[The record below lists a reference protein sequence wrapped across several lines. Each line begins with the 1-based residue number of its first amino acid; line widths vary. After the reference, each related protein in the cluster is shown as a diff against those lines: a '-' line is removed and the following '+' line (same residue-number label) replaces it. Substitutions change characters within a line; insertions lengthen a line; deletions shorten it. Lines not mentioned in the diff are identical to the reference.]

1 MQNNIWNKTNV
12 ITGIIAILVAIL
24 IACWNNREK
33 VTSLNIEKFNE
44 TLLTKPLNIDGLTAS
59 YTFHDSIKVSNLWQT
74 TFIIKNT
81 GDKTIY
87 GEGFQ
92 EKNTRTGKI
101 PFTINNCERVLSV
114 NINRAN
120 NEAFIMESHNIY
132 ISQWRPNEYI
142 EMTLITEGTNSP
154 NLKIS
159 DREIKDSSIT
169 YSVYS
174 IEEKKQK
181 RIIIDYLPKIIADIF
196 KWLVIFVIG
205 MLIIGLSINIP
216 DQLKQIPLKQKLLTL
231 IIWVFILFIIASPIL
246 WMFKI

>member
-1 MQNNIWNKTNV
+1 
-12 ITGIIAILVAIL
+12 
-24 IACWNNREK
+24 
-33 VTSLNIEKFNE
+33 
-44 TLLTKPLNIDGLTAS
+44 
-59 YTFHDSIKVSNLWQT
+59 
-74 TFIIKNT
+74 
-81 GDKTIY
+81 
-87 GEGFQ
+87 
-92 EKNTRTGKI
+92 
-101 PFTINNCERVLSV
+101 
-114 NINRAN
+114 
-120 NEAFIMESHNIY
+120 MESHNIY

-196 KWLVIFVIG
+196 KWLVIFVIS